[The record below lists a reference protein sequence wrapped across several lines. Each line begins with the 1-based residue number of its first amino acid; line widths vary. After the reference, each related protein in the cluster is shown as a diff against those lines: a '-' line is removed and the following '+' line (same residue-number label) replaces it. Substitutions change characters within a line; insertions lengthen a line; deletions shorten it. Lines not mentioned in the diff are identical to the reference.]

1 MKLITILASTLLFMS
16 GSAIAQDHETVH
28 REFLNGAYAHCAAY
42 LTITDDPRLPEL
54 VYYWVGDGYTQ
65 EEMYAALDEVKA
77 KLDKLTPGDQKA
89 LTEWFENTQAAC
101 LVFNIK
107 PLAE

>member
-1 MKLITILASTLLFMS
+1 MKLFTLLATALLLTS
-16 GSAIAQDHETVH
+16 NIAVAQDHETVH
-28 REFLNGAYAHCAAY
+28 RDFLNGAYAHCAAY

-65 EEMYAALDEVKA
+65 DEMYAALDAVKA
-77 KLDKLTPGDQKA
+77 KLENLPDGDEKA

-101 LVFNIK
+101 RIFNIR